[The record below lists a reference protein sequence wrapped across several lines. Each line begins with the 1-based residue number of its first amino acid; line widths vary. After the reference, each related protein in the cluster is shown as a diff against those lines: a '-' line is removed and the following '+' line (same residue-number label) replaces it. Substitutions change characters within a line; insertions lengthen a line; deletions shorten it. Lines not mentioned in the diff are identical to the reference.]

1 MKRKNTTS
9 IKTNKTN
16 KNIAPVDIMGVSEIA
31 DLPNTEPP
39 LYRKDEYFTP
49 AATSAPIVSSLRA
62 QLRKDLWSQDPSGLA
77 YFLHHAKGNPKNLIE
92 HHISNQGRSD
102 MSPGLEM

>member
-1 MKRKNTTS
+1 MSIRHFVGLQLEIKQMKRKNTTS
-9 IKTNKTN
+9 IKTNETK
-16 KNIAPVDIMGVSEIA
+16 KNIAPVDIIEVSKIV

-62 QLRKDLWSQDPSGLA
+62 QLRKEGVGKSRYD
-77 YFLHHAKGNPKNLIE
+77 
-92 HHISNQGRSD
+92 
-102 MSPGLEM
+102 